1 MGICSAKKEIDQI
14 EAPNKQFFDF
24 EINDI
29 DGNLVQLSKFKGK
42 KAYICVNVA
51 CSCRLTT
58 QNYVELV
65 DMYKLYKDQGL
76 EILGFPC
83 NQFQKQ
89 ESKPEPEIK
98 NYVTQKYGAHFPLF
112 QKIEV
117 NGIRTH
123 DIYKY
128 LRYNSELRINNKNK
142 IKYVPWNFAKFLLDE
157 NGYVINYYCPDVS
170 PKEMIIDIEKVLK
183 N

>member
-1 MGICSAKKEIDQI
+1 MGICSSKKELDKI
-14 EAPNKQFFDF
+14 EVPSKSFFDF

-29 DGNLVQLSKFKGK
+29 DGNLVQMSKFQGK

-65 DMYKLYKDQGL
+65 EIYKQYKDKGL

-83 NQFQKQ
+83 NQFRNQ

-117 NGIRTH
+117 NGIGAH

-128 LRYNSELRINNKNK
+128 LRYNSELRINNKNEV
-142 IKYVPWNFAKFLLDE
+142 KYVHWNFAKFLLDG
-157 NGYVINYYCPDVS
+157 NGNVINYYCPDVS
-170 PKEMIIDIEKVLK
+170 PNDMIKDIEKLLK